1 MKTGSWWSIVYY
13 AGESVLGSFGGKW
26 CVEFAERP
34 GSMVVVERLRD
45 RVLVVP
51 CRGKQSWQERIG
63 AGQSVR

>member
-1 MKTGSWWSIVYY
+1 M
-13 AGESVLGSFGGKW
+13 
-26 CVEFAERP
+26 EFAERP